1 MAAFRA
7 GTLVIADW
15 RDALPKEPNKRRPAI
30 VVGSDELFD
39 DAYPTVLLVPL
50 TQDAQLAIPSLTVV
64 IEPNAENGLA
74 KRSFALAHFVAATS
88 ATRVRATPSRIAL
101 DELLEIRRKI
111 ALSIGLE

>member
-7 GTLVIADW
+7 GELVVADW

-30 VVGSDELFD
+30 VVGHDELFD
-39 DAYPTVLLVPL
+39 EAYPTVILVPL
-50 TQDAQLAIPSLTVV
+50 TQDAKLAIPSLTVV

-88 ATRVRATPSRIAL
+88 ARRVRATSSRIAP
-101 DELLEIRRKI
+101 EQLLEIRRKI
-111 ALSIGLE
+111 ALSIGFE